1 MNIRRKN
8 VLLAVL
14 IGLVA
19 IGLYAYAIYHVMS
32 DTALP

>member
-1 MNIRRKN
+1 MNLQRKN

-19 IGLYAYAIYHVMS
+19 LGLYFYAIYHVMS
-32 DTALP
+32 DTGLP